1 MIGILKKFPKLF
13 LYAGVEKEEYDSLKS
28 SIHDENLLLLRVFS
42 LIGGMMFILL
52 FIASMITTGF
62 ANINSF
68 TYMMCAVVMLVIMIC
83 VKCSA
88 QNHPTVV
95 NVLVYLFEIVLYV
108 FSIRISMLHAEK
120 PAVSAVAFLLVTPLL
135 FYERPIRISAL
146 IVADIVVFSLI
157 VFHYKTPDIVETD
170 VWNMVTF
177 GIVAIVSS
185 VFTMSIKIRGLVQ
198 RKQIE
203 YLSQTDLLTGL
214 KNRNH
219 YEGQLQKYQKNFTSE
234 LVYVYADVNGLH
246 ELNNS
251 QGHAAGDKMLQEV
264 ASTMR
269 DYFGT
274 EHTYRIGGDEF
285 AAFGIDVEFGK
296 ILDDIEQ
303 IKQIL
308 SRMGYFVSFGTATR
322 NKDQFPFDIQEMIK
336 EAETA
341 MYSAKEEFYCQHQDI
356 KRER

>member
-1 MIGILKKFPKLF
+1 MKENLQKLRKMF
-13 LYAGVEKEEYDSLKS
+13 LYAGMEKEEYNSLQS
-28 SIHDENLLLLRVFS
+28 SIHNENLTLLRVFS
-42 LIGGMMFILL
+42 IIAGIMFSLL
-52 FIASMITTGF
+52 FVASLVTKGF
-62 ANINSF
+62 ANVNSF

-83 VKCSA
+83 VKFLASKYPA
-88 QNHPTVV
+88 LV

-108 FSIRISMLHAEK
+108 FSIRISMLHADK

-135 FYERPIRISAL
+135 FYDCPVRLSAL
-146 IVADIVVFSLI
+146 IVTDVVVFCVMVCHIKASD
-157 VFHYKTPDIVETD
+157 VVETD

-177 GIVAIVSS
+177 GVVAVVTSI
-185 VFTMSIKIRGLVQ
+185 FIMSIKVRALIQ

-219 YEGQLQKYQKNFTSE
+219 YEEQLEEYPRLFSSY

-251 QGHAAGDKMLQEV
+251 QGHSAGDKMLREV
-264 ASTMR
+264 ALTMQ
-269 DYFGT
+269 DHFGT

-285 AAFGIDVEFGK
+285 AAFGMDVDPAK
-296 ILDDIEQ
+296 IYDKIEYIQ
-303 IKQIL
+303 KTL
-308 SRMGYFVSFGTATR
+308 SDKGYYVSFGTAAR
-322 NKDQFPFDIQEMIK
+322 NKKQDPFDIQEMIK

-341 MYSAKEEFYCQHQDI
+341 MYSAKEEFYRQHGDFP
-356 KRER
+356 RVR